1 MYVQQSKPPSNSLL
15 YITHCFTNS
24 EDFHVNSF
32 GAMDLRT
39 SSHIPS
45 DALVQFYTAVRITVA
60 VVFFTIAREPPAFLT
75 QVGPPL
81 SAVTTTLSPCFIIF
95 LVPYYLRL
103 ATRRIPRDA
112 PTYVDESVCTDVEED
127 ERTEVDMSEIDI
139 SSDETVIHDP
149 NWEEEEDGSKV
160 EKYENSGI
168 LFQELA
174 GEAARDEGDT
184 TEEGPSQETEG
195 ELLGRSD
202 ILSGD
207 ETIHEVSTKEGNVG
221 GNERL
226 EDAEVE
232 FSDEITGAV
241 DLDEMVVGVSAKL
254 EENDRVPCGEMPDVT
269 DQSTE
274 GDNLRKS
281 PPPKVNTHKPSPTP
295 DFPPSSTLSG
305 KRLRTYW
312 DPAPGNE
319 LYISRQTRTFESF
332 HVALESRTRPPWAFG

>member
-1 MYVQQSKPPSNSLL
+1 
-15 YITHCFTNS
+15 
-24 EDFHVNSF
+24 
-32 GAMDLRT
+32 MDLRT
-39 SSHIPS
+39 SSHISS
-45 DALVQFYTAVRITVA
+45 DALAQFYTAVRVTVA
-60 VVFFTIAREPPAFLT
+60 VLFFTITREPPAFLT

-81 SAVTTTLSPCFIIF
+81 SAVTTTLSPCFIIL

-149 NWEEEEDGSKV
+149 NWEEEEGSKV
-160 EKYENSGI
+160 EKYENSGMV
-168 LFQELA
+168 FQGELA
-174 GEAARDEGDT
+174 GEAGRDEGDT
-184 TEEGPSQETEG
+184 TEEGPSEETDG
-195 ELLGRSD
+195 GLLERSN
-202 ILSGD
+202 ILLGD
-207 ETIHEVSTKEGNVG
+207 ETFHEVSTKEGNVG
-221 GNERL
+221 DNERL
-226 EDAEVE
+226 EEAEVE

-241 DLDEMVVGVSAKL
+241 DLHEMAVGVGAKL
-254 EENDRVPCGEMPDVT
+254 EENDRVPCGETPDVI

-274 GDNLRKS
+274 GDNPRES
-281 PPPKVNTHKPSPTP
+281 PPPKVNAHKPSPTP

-332 HVALESRTRPPWAFG
+332 HIALESRTRPPWAFG

>member
-1 MYVQQSKPPSNSLL
+1 MSIHS
-15 YITHCFTNS
+15 
-24 EDFHVNSF
+24 

-39 SSHIPS
+39 ISHIPS
-45 DALVQFYTAVRITVA
+45 DALAQFYTAVRITVA
-60 VVFFTIAREPPAFLT
+60 VVFFTITREPPAFLT

-81 SAVTTTLSPCFIIF
+81 SAVTTTLSPCFIIL

-112 PTYVDESVCTDVEED
+112 PTYVDESVSTDVEED

-149 NWEEEEDGSKV
+149 NWEEEEAGSKV

-168 LFQELA
+168 VFQDELA
-174 GEAARDEGDT
+174 GEDGRDEGDT
-184 TEEGPSQETEG
+184 AEEGPSEETDG
-195 ELLGRSD
+195 GLLGRSD

-221 GNERL
+221 DNERL

-241 DLDEMVVGVSAKL
+241 DLDEMAVGIGAKL
-254 EENDRVPCGEMPDVT
+254 EENDMVPCGETPDVT

-274 GDNLRKS
+274 GDNLRE
-281 PPPKVNTHKPSPTP
+281 
-295 DFPPSSTLSG
+295 
-305 KRLRTYW
+305 YW

>member
-1 MYVQQSKPPSNSLL
+1 
-15 YITHCFTNS
+15 
-24 EDFHVNSF
+24 
-32 GAMDLRT
+32 MDLRT

-81 SAVTTTLSPCFIIF
+81 SAVTITLSPCFIIF

-184 TEEGPSQETEG
+184 TEEG
-195 ELLGRSD
+195 LRCLG
-202 ILSGD
+202 
-207 ETIHEVSTKEGNVG
+207 
-221 GNERL
+221 
-226 EDAEVE
+226 
-232 FSDEITGAV
+232 
-241 DLDEMVVGVSAKL
+241 
-254 EENDRVPCGEMPDVT
+254 
-269 DQSTE
+269 
-274 GDNLRKS
+274 
-281 PPPKVNTHKPSPTP
+281 
-295 DFPPSSTLSG
+295 
-305 KRLRTYW
+305 
-312 DPAPGNE
+312 
-319 LYISRQTRTFESF
+319 
-332 HVALESRTRPPWAFG
+332 